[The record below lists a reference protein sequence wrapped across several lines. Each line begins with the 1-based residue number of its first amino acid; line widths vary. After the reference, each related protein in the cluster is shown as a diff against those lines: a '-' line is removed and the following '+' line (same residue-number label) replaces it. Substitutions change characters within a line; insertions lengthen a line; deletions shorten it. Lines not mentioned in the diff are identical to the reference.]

1 MFIYYILTS
10 GYNWFI
16 GLLMGNNKS
25 VKDKKYTD
33 KDVIIQMIIL
43 GVVLIL
49 TYLSAYYMPYVVLIL
64 MSMSK

>member
-10 GYNWFI
+10 GYNWFTS
-16 GLLMGNNKS
+16 LLMGNDKS

-49 TYLSAYYMPYVVLIL
+49 AYISTYYIPYVLLIL
-64 MSMSK
+64 MSMNK

>member
-16 GLLMGNNKS
+16 SLLMGNNKS
-25 VKDKKYTD
+25 VEDKKYTD

-49 TYLSAYYMPYVVLIL
+49 IYLSAYYIPYVVLML
-64 MSMSK
+64 MLISK

>member
-16 GLLMGNNKS
+16 SLLMGNDKS

-43 GVVLIL
+43 GVILIL
-49 TYLSAYYMPYVVLIL
+49 AYISTYYIPYVLLIL
-64 MSMSK
+64 MSMNK

>member
-1 MFIYYILTS
+1 MVYKLTD
-10 GYNWFI
+10 
-16 GLLMGNNKS
+16 GNDKS

-33 KDVIIQMIIL
+33 KDIIIQMIIL

-49 TYLSAYYMPYVVLIL
+49 AYISTYYIPYVVLIL